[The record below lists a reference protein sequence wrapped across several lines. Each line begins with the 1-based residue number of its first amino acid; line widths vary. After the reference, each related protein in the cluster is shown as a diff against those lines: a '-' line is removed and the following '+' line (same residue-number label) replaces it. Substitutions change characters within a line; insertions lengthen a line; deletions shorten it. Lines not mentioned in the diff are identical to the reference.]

1 MEEFK
6 SSFEFDQERINKNNQ
21 SKQKSEYLIL
31 LVWYE

>member
-6 SSFEFDQERINKNNQ
+6 PSFKFDQDRINKNNQ
-21 SKQKSEYLIL
+21 SKQQSEYLIL